1 MGFFSSL
8 KRLFF
13 VGESVAKS
21 AAEKTGETIKEG
33 ATDLSNKAKDV
44 AKEGKDLVIEKTSG
58 LRESIMDGAE
68 DALEKSKEVVG
79 DLTEKA
85 KEVAE
90 DVTETAGEWFEQGR
104 EKVRS
109 LKGDEDLG
117 TDDAPDTTE
126 SAGLKEKAGEVAS
139 NITETAGAVLD
150 KGKEVV
156 GDLMDKAAETEV
168 VKKAAEISENV
179 GDKVLTAGE
188 QFMEKAKDLSETVGE
203 KVLQVGGEKA
213 EQAGE
218 LSEKIGEKVIEA
230 KDAIVER
237 AKEVTADLSE
247 KLDETIEKAQKMA
260 EEETK
265 IPKKE
270 FSDETLDAG
279 GSLLDGTDDFFAK
292 AAKFGAGDYDMSDKE
307 DSTPEITEN
316 KSTGGL
322 LELPDDEGN
331 PKAAGFTD
339 HDGDGDE
346 IIDDAVIVDE
356 EE

>member
-1 MGFFSSL
+1 MGIFSSL

-33 ATDLSNKAKDV
+33 ATDISRKAKEV
-44 AKEGKDLVIEKTSG
+44 ANEGKDLVVEKTSG
-58 LRESIMDGAE
+58 LRESIIDGAE
-68 DALEKSKEVVG
+68 DAFEKSKEAVG
-79 DLTEKA
+79 DFTEKA

-109 LKGDEDLG
+109 MKEESKDSL
-117 TDDAPDTTE
+117 DDASE
-126 SAGLKEKAGEVAS
+126 EAGSSISEKAGAMV
-139 NITETAGAVLD
+139 D

-156 GDLMDKAAETEV
+156 GDLMDKAAQTEV

-188 QFMEKAKDLSETVGE
+188 QFMEKAKDISESVGE
-203 KVLQVGGEKA
+203 KVLQAGGEKA

-218 LSEKIGEKVIEA
+218 LSEKIGEKVLEA

-237 AKEVTADLSE
+237 AKEVSADLGE

-260 EEETK
+260 EEEAK

-270 FSDETLDAG
+270 FGDETLDAG

-292 AAKFGAGDYDMSDKE
+292 AAKFGEGDYDMSDKK
-307 DSTPEITEN
+307 DSAPEITEH
-316 KSTGGL
+316 KRTGGL
-322 LELPDDEGN
+322 LELPDDDGN